1 MRSGRYYLRKRL
13 VLLLLLMV
21 WIVTAA
27 DCATPTVS
35 PPPPD
40 EAVKEKPEI
49 VPHVLRDIRVADKKI
64 LFKLVRSGSRSINY
78 TGFKLIDPLRLVVDL
93 FDTVADGLSSP
104 MAVED
109 EIIGK
114 VETIEFVHESQPVT
128 RVEIGLN
135 RDTAYLIDQAQ
146 DEIWVVFYADPQL
159 IEAAAAHGEPVVHPE
174 VGGFPPEPEA
184 GQTSGIARAP
194 IEEPRVTPQ
203 PAVEETLAPASIIL
217 EIQQTASGED
227 LDVYIIGN
235 GRLDNYNT
243 IVLPDPPRLVL
254 DLFGVRSTEVKGPL
268 ILDGPWVRRIR
279 VGLHSNRVRVV
290 FDLIHA
296 PTAEMPYQISLD
308 DDRLEVSFKPGS
320 GSASR

>member
-1 MRSGRYYLRKRL
+1 
-13 VLLLLLMV
+13 MV
-21 WIVTAA
+21 WIVTATG
-27 DCATPTVS
+27 CATPTVS
-35 PPPPD
+35 PPPPE
-40 EAVKEKPEI
+40 EAVKEQPEI
-49 VPHVLRDIRVADKKI
+49 VAHILRDIRVTDKKI
-64 LFKLVRSGSRSINY
+64 LLKLVRSGSKSINY

-93 FDTVADGLSSP
+93 FGTVDDGLPSP

-109 EIIGK
+109 EIISK

-174 VGGFPPEPEA
+174 VGDSPPEPNT
-184 GQTSGIARAP
+184 GQTSDISRAP
-194 IEEPRVTPQ
+194 IEEPRVSPQ
-203 PAVEETLAPASIIL
+203 PAVEENLAPASIIL
-217 EIQQTASGED
+217 EIQQTASDQD

-243 IVLPDPPRLVL
+243 FVLPDPPRLVL

-296 PTAEMPYQISLD
+296 PKAEVSYQISLD
-308 DDRLEVSFKPGS
+308 DDRLAVSFKPRS
-320 GSASR
+320 NPTSR